1 MAKIAHIS
9 KDMKIKKIG
18 TLFKKQNSST
28 WAINLGLENDN
39 KVSEKT
45 YTNFSNAK
53 LLRKNSH
60 INPTEE
66 YPRGYNLRFKISS
79 TQDWTSSTTNSNLPK
94 SKFLEHYFL
103 FDAVR
108 VDQFGQPMS
117 ETIKVRL
124 PQFELARSLFFY
136 TPYLARSSILE
147 NSLNIDFD
155 IVSNSDHYLINI
167 LPACSYPISHF
178 NDAGIRRILS
188 WILLDPDIRQS
199 FESISQFCTQYG
211 YDFDQYRIWS
221 FCFNP
226 PQLSGVIFDTY
237 GYYKAE
243 TSEFFVNEI
252 SGFQKISSRIS
263 KEVEFYSDKFIE
275 SKSGGKGENSSGT
288 KNDGKEPTIKDD
300 EEGNSDD
307 VQIIDVVLT
316 HFDFLEAIETR
327 KTSKK
332 ARHRNHGTKD
342 QELPSTKEP
351 SGVSTNEPISE
362 GAIPSAEFNGVED
375 ETEDLHLYLDRFSAF
390 QQMIDLFCKENTV
403 KNFSF
408 QLHKLPNIKGHSK
421 HVKTDG
427 NPRCVAEVS
436 FRLNQQDIVIL
447 DVDTSDNK
455 KPLSTRVLSLK
466 DISQWN
472 TTDRAK
478 VLELVVT
485 QCLRWPKGVFKHICS
500 KNNTLNHPQMNSK
513 NQEISK
519 SELKNWANRLSI
531 IFINKN
537 KN

>member
-1 MAKIAHIS
+1 MAKISHIA

-18 TLFKKQNSST
+18 ALFKKHNSGN
-28 WAINLGLENDN
+28 WAINLALENET
-39 KVSEKT
+39 KVPEMT
-45 YTNFSNAK
+45 YTNFSNAQ

-60 INPTEE
+60 INPTQE
-66 YPRGYNLRFKISS
+66 YSKGYNLRFQISS
-79 TQDWTSSTTNSNLPK
+79 TKDWQSSIDNPNLPK
-94 SKFLEHYFL
+94 GKFVEHCFL
-103 FDAVR
+103 FDAIR
-108 VDQFGQPMS
+108 MDQSSQPMS

-136 TPYLARSSILE
+136 TPYLVRSSILE
-147 NSLNIDFD
+147 NNLSIDFD
-155 IVSNSDHYLINI
+155 MVSHPDHYLINI

-226 PQLSGVIFDTY
+226 PQLSGIIFDTY
-237 GYYKAE
+237 GYYKSE

-252 SGFQKISSRIS
+252 SGFQNIPSTIS

-288 KNDGKEPTIKDD
+288 TNNGKEPTIKDD

-307 VQIIDVVLT
+307 VQIIDVAPT

-332 ARHRNHGTKD
+332 SRHRNQGTKD
-342 QELPSTKEP
+342 QELPSNKEP
-351 SGVSTNEPISE
+351 SGVSTNEPVSE
-362 GAIPSAEFNGVED
+362 GTVPSAEFKGVED

-390 QQMIDLFCKENTV
+390 QQMIDLLCEKNPV

-408 QLHKLPNIKGHSK
+408 QLHKLPNIQGHSK
-421 HVKTDG
+421 HIKTDG
-427 NPRCVAEVS
+427 NPRCIAEVS
-436 FRLNQQDIVIL
+436 FQLNNQNIVIL
-447 DVDTSDNK
+447 EVDTSDNK
-455 KPLSTRVLSLK
+455 KALSTRVLCLK
-466 DISQWN
+466 DMNRWN
-472 TTDRAK
+472 QADRAK

-485 QCLRWPKGVFKHICS
+485 QCLCWPKGIFKNICY
-500 KNNTLNHPQMNSK
+500 KNSTLNHPRMNAK
-513 NQEISK
+513 KQEVSEQ
-519 SELKNWANRLSI
+519 ELKGWMGRLTNI
-531 IFINKN
+531 ILN
-537 KN
+537 

>member
-9 KDMKIKKIG
+9 KDMKIKKLG
-18 TLFKKQNSST
+18 TLFKKHNSST
-28 WAINLGLENDN
+28 WAINLGLENEN

-66 YPRGYNLRFKISS
+66 YSRGYNLRFKISS

-94 SKFLEHYFL
+94 DRFLEHYFL

-108 VDQFGQPMS
+108 IDQFGQPMS

-136 TPYLARSSILE
+136 TPYLARSSIFE
-147 NSLNIDFD
+147 NSLSIDFD
-155 IVSNSDHYLINI
+155 IVSNPDHYLINI

-226 PQLSGVIFDTY
+226 PQLSGVIFNTY

-252 SGFQKISSRIS
+252 SGFQKISSHIS

-288 KNDGKEPTIKDD
+288 KNNGKEPTIKDD

-307 VQIIDVVLT
+307 VQIIDVVPT

-332 ARHRNHGTKD
+332 SRHRNHGTKD

-390 QQMIDLFCKENTV
+390 QQMIDLFCESNPV

-408 QLHKLPNIKGHSK
+408 QLHKLPNIQGHSK
-421 HVKTDG
+421 HAKTDG

-436 FRLNQQDIVIL
+436 FLFNNQNIVIL
-447 DVDTSDNK
+447 EVDTSDNK
-455 KPLSTRVLSLK
+455 KPLSTRVLSIK
-466 DISQWN
+466 DANQWN

-485 QCLRWPKGVFKHICS
+485 QCLRWPKGIFKNICY
-500 KNNTLNHPQMNSK
+500 KNSTLNHPRMNSK
-513 NQEISK
+513 KQEISEQ
-519 SELKNWANRLSI
+519 ELKGWVNRL
-531 IFINKN
+531 IFILSENA
-537 KN
+537 

>member
-1 MAKIAHIS
+1 MAKISHIA

-18 TLFKKQNSST
+18 TLFKKHNAT
-28 WAINLGLENDN
+28 NWAINLGLENES
-39 KVSEKT
+39 KATEMT
-45 YTNFSNAK
+45 YTNFSNAR

-60 INPTEE
+60 INPTQE
-66 YPRGYNLRFKISS
+66 YPKSYHLRFKITS
-79 TQDWTSSTTNSNLPK
+79 TQDWVSSTYNSDLAK
-94 SKFLEHYFL
+94 GKFLEHHFL
-103 FDAVR
+103 FDAIR
-108 VDQFGQPMS
+108 IDQFEQPI
-117 ETIKVRL
+117 IKVRL

-136 TPYLARSSILE
+136 TPYLARSAVLE
-147 NSLNIDFD
+147 NSLSIDFD
-155 IVSNSDHYLINI
+155 IVSNPDHYLINI
-167 LPACSYPISHF
+167 LPVCSYPTSHF

-188 WILLDPDIRQS
+188 WILLDSDIRQS
-199 FESISQFCTQYG
+199 FESISQFCTKYG

-226 PQLSGVIFDTY
+226 PQLSGVIFDVY

-252 SGFQKISSRIS
+252 SGFQNISSNIS
-263 KEVEFYSDKFIE
+263 KEVAFYSDKFIE

-288 KNDGKEPTIKDD
+288 KNDGKAPTINDD

-307 VQIIDVVLT
+307 VQIIDVVTT

-327 KTSKK
+327 KSSKK
-332 ARHRNHGTKD
+332 SRHRNQGTKD
-342 QELPSTKEP
+342 PELPSTNTP
-351 SGVSTNEPISE
+351 SEVSTNEPISE
-362 GAIPSAEFNGVED
+362 GTIPSAEFNGVED

-390 QQMIDLFCKENTV
+390 QQMIDLFCKENIV
-403 KNFSF
+403 KNFRF
-408 QLHKLPNIKGHSK
+408 QLHKLPNIQGHSK
-421 HVKTDG
+421 HIKTDG

-447 DVDTSDNK
+447 EVDTSDNK

-485 QCLRWPKGVFKHICS
+485 QCLRWPKGIFKNICY
-500 KNNTLNHPQMNSK
+500 KNSTLNHPRMNTK
-513 NQEISK
+513 KQEISEQ
-519 SELKNWANRLSI
+519 ELKGWMRRLE
-531 IFINKN
+531 FILTNEVS
-537 KN
+537 

>member
-1 MAKIAHIS
+1 
-9 KDMKIKKIG
+9 MKIKKIG
-18 TLFKKQNSST
+18 SLFKKHNSGS
-28 WAINLGLENDN
+28 WAINLALENEN
-39 KVSEKT
+39 KVPETT

-60 INPTEE
+60 INPTQE
-66 YPRGYNLRFKISS
+66 YPKGYNLRFKISS
-79 TQDWTSSTTNSNLPK
+79 TQDWLSSIHDSNLPK
-94 SKFLEHYFL
+94 GKFIEHYFL

-108 VDQFGQPMS
+108 VDPFGQPIS

-136 TPYLARSSILE
+136 TPYLARSAILE
-147 NSLNIDFD
+147 NSLSIDFD
-155 IVSNSDHYLINI
+155 IVSNRDHYLINI

-199 FESISQFCTQYG
+199 FESISQFCTKYG
-211 YDFDQYRIWS
+211 YDVDQYRIWS

-226 PQLSGVIFDTY
+226 PQLNGVIFNTF

-252 SGFQKISSRIS
+252 SGFERISSQIS

-275 SKSGGKGENSSGT
+275 SKSGSKGDNSSGT
-288 KNDGKEPTIKDD
+288 INTGKEPTIKDD

-307 VQIIDVVLT
+307 VQIIDVVPT

-332 ARHRNHGTKD
+332 SRHRNQSKKD
-342 QELPSTKEP
+342 QELPSNKE
-351 SGVSTNEPISE
+351 SSIVSTNEPISD
-362 GAIPSAEFNGVED
+362 GTVPSAEFNGIED

-390 QQMIDLFCKENTV
+390 QQMIDLFCKENPV

-408 QLHKLPNIKGHSK
+408 QLHKLPNIQGHSK
-421 HVKTDG
+421 HIKTDG

-436 FRLNQQDIVIL
+436 FQFHVQSIVIL
-447 DVDTSDNK
+447 EVDTSDNK

-466 DISQWN
+466 DMDQWN
-472 TTDRAK
+472 QTGRAK

-485 QCLRWPKGVFKHICS
+485 QCLRWPKGIFKNIFY
-500 KNNTLNHPQMNSK
+500 KNSTLNHPRMDSK
-513 NQEISK
+513 RQEISE
-519 SELKNWANRLSI
+519 SELNNWSSRLCT
-531 IFINKN
+531 IFINEN

>member
-1 MAKIAHIS
+1 MAKISHIA

-18 TLFKKQNSST
+18 ALFKKHNSTT
-28 WAINLGLENDN
+28 WAVNLGLENEDGLI
-39 KVSEKT
+39 SSD

-60 INPTEE
+60 INPTQE
-66 YPRGYNLRFKISS
+66 YTKGYHLRFKIIS
-79 TQDWTSSTTNSNLPK
+79 TQDWVASTYNPDLTK
-94 SKFLEHYFL
+94 GKFLEHYFL

-117 ETIKVRL
+117 ETIKIRL

-136 TPYLARSSILE
+136 TPYLARSAVLE
-147 NSLNIDFD
+147 NSLSIDFD
-155 IVSNSDHYLINI
+155 IVTNPDHYLINI
-167 LPACSYPISHF
+167 LPACSYPTSHF

-188 WILLDPDIRQS
+188 WILLDSDIRRS

-211 YDFDQYRIWS
+211 HDFDQYRIWN

-226 PQLSGVIFDTY
+226 PQLDGVIFDTY

-252 SGFQKISSRIS
+252 SGFKNISSPIS

-307 VQIIDVVLT
+307 IQIIDVVPT

-327 KTSKK
+327 KTTKK
-332 ARHRNHGTKD
+332 SRLRNHGVKD
-342 QELPSTKEP
+342 QDLPSSNATSE
-351 SGVSTNEPISE
+351 VNTNEPISE
-362 GAIPSAEFNGVED
+362 GTIPSAEFNGVED

-390 QQMIDLFCKENTV
+390 QQMIDLFCEENSV

-408 QLHKLPNIKGHSK
+408 QLHKLPNIQGHSK
-421 HVKTDG
+421 HIKTDG

-436 FRLNQQDIVIL
+436 FQFNGQNIVIL
-447 DVDTSDNK
+447 EVDTSDNK
-455 KPLSTRVLSLK
+455 KPLSTRVLWLK
-466 DISQWN
+466 DMNQWN
-472 TTDRAK
+472 QGDRAK
-478 VLELVVT
+478 VYELIVT
-485 QCLRWPKGVFKHICS
+485 QCLRWPKGIFKYICY
-500 KNNTLNHPQMNSK
+500 KNNTLNHPRMNANK
-513 NQEISK
+513 QEISNL
-519 SELKNWANRLSI
+519 EVIGWANRMFNILV
-531 IFINKN
+531 
-537 KN
+537 